1 MAEQTTAPKTDRT
14 AAAKKAAATRAA
26 KKTKASNSA
35 KKAAE
40 TRALNARTPVQ
51 RVQDATEK
59 AVLVQ
64 VGAALIARDH
74 VVEAVTGIA
83 GTDVKT
89 AERRGATVRKDLEG
103 RVRKTRSRV
112 EKELRT
118 RRTTLTTSARKRV
131 EHDIKSLRTDFE
143 ARTASSRAAVEQLVD
158 TGRTVTSKVAGR
170 VPKVPTPSL

>member
-1 MAEQTTAPKTDRT
+1 MAETPTTPTSKPS

-26 KKTKASNSA
+26 KTRKASTAA
-35 KKAAE
+35 KKGAE

-51 RVQDATEK
+51 RAQDAAEK

-103 RVRKTRSRV
+103 RVRKTRTRV
-112 EKELRT
+112 EKELRA

-131 EHDIKSLRTDFE
+131 EHDVNALRADFE

-158 TGRTVTSKVAGR
+158 TGKTVGSKVAGR
-170 VPKVPTPSL
+170 VPKVPTPSI